1 MKKTL
6 LILASLLL
14 TLPHTALADVEEKLE
29 KMGIKLYP
37 YKAPTNSYVHVV
49 KAGKMVFTSGHGP
62 KKADGSY
69 VLGKVGKD
77 LTVEEGAA
85 AARLSGIAI
94 LSSLKH
100 ELGDLDR
107 IKRIVKVLG
116 MVNATEDFKQH
127 STVINGFSNLMIDV
141 FGDKGKHARSAV
153 GMQSLPIGFAT
164 EIEVVIELYDE

>member
-6 LILASLLL
+6 LILTLLL
-14 TLPHTALADVEEKLE
+14 LLPSVAFADVEEKLE

-37 YKAPTNSYVHVV
+37 FKAPTNSYVHVV
-49 KAGKMVFTSGHGP
+49 KAGSMVFTSGHGP

-69 VLGKVGKD
+69 ILGKVGKD
-77 LTVEEGAA
+77 LTVEQGAE

-141 FGDKGKHARSAV
+141 FGEKGKHARSAV

>member
-1 MKKTL
+1 MRKTL
-6 LILASLLL
+6 LILTSVLL
-14 TLPHTALADVEEKLE
+14 TISNIAVADVEEKLE
-29 KMGIKLYP
+29 KMGVKLYP
-37 YKAPTNSYVHVV
+37 YKAPTNSFVHVV
-49 KAGKMVFTSGHGP
+49 KAGNMVFTSGHGP

-77 LTVEEGAA
+77 LTVEQGAA

-127 STVINGFSNLMIDV
+127 STVINGFSDFMIEV
-141 FGDKGKHARSAV
+141 FGEKGKHARSAV
-153 GMQSLPIGFAT
+153 GMQSLPVGFAT
-164 EIEVVIELYDE
+164 EIEVVIELYEE

>member
-1 MKKTL
+1 MNKTL
-6 LILASLLL
+6 LILATLLM
-14 TLPHTALADVEEKLE
+14 TIPNIASADIEEKLE

-37 YKAPTNSYVHVV
+37 YKEPTNSYVPVV
-49 KAGKMVFTSGHGP
+49 RAGNMVFTSGHGP

-69 VLGKVGKD
+69 ILGKVGKD
-77 LTVEEGAA
+77 LTVAEGAA

-107 IKRIVKVLG
+107 VKRIVKVLG

-127 STVINGFSNLMIDV
+127 STVINGFSNLMIELY
-141 FGDKGKHARSAV
+141 GERGKHARSAV

-164 EIEVVIELYDE
+164 EIEVVVELYDE

>member
-1 MKKTL
+1 ML
-6 LILASLLL
+6 LAIILTAIPNLAS
-14 TLPHTALADVEEKLE
+14 ADVEKKLE
-29 KMGIKLYP
+29 EMGIKLHP
-37 YKAPTNSYVHVV
+37 FTAPTNSYVHVV
-49 KAGKMVFTSGHGP
+49 KAGNMVFTSGHGP
-62 KKADGSY
+62 KKPGGGY

-77 LTVEEGAA
+77 LTVEQGAE

-127 STVINGFSNLMIDV
+127 STVINGFSDLMIEV
-141 FGDKGKHARSAV
+141 FGEKGKHARSAV

-164 EIEVVIELYDE
+164 EIEVVIELHE